1 MAAATGAASVSVAAA
16 VAVTPA
22 VVVVAAAAVIPVAM
36 AAVTTVAA
44 ATKGTKKPLPA
55 TGGAFPL
62 YKFLYTADTLC
73 RENVREEC
81 YE

>member
-22 VVVVAAAAVIPVAM
+22 VVVVAAVIPVAM